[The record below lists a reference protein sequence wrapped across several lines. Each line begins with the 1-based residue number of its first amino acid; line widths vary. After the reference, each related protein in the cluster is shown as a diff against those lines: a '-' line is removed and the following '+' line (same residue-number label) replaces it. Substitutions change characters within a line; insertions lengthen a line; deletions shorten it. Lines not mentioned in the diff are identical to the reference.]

1 MCTALPAV
9 GRSSVQ
15 FWRSTHGRTSL
26 KPTGSRFTRRTRQ
39 KAPDFDQEQTIFP
52 NCECLLAIIPTGIQH
67 YVNLCSLSIGTTERI
82 GEVRLSIRIK
92 SQCSDQ
98 GPPNR
103 LSYTQYLSLDYS
115 YQSVSVSISV
125 TETPHILGRETKP
138 HGCAGGLFL
147 VRSTLMPGT
156 WTLYAAHASIYT
168 L

>member
-1 MCTALPAV
+1 MRC
-9 GRSSVQ
+9 
-15 FWRSTHGRTSL
+15 
-26 KPTGSRFTRRTRQ
+26 SRFTRRTRQ

-147 VRSTLMPGT
+147 VRSTLMPGACIT
-156 WTLYAAHASIYT
+156 GVSARWHLVIEQHSTVSLVHSTSSTL
-168 L
+168 